1 MPMTILRSTRRTFI
15 VALGGAAAWPLVA
28 RAQQPAK
35 PTIGYLHQG
44 SARLVEYASIA
55 FQEGL
60 HEVGYVAGEN
70 TNIVDRWADGTYER
84 LPALAAE
91 LVNQQVNVI
100 MAALLPAALAVKAA
114 TATIPIVFISGS
126 DPVPRGL
133 VTSLNR
139 PGGNITGVTIFSSAL
154 IGKRVEL
161 MRQLVPSLQT
171 VALLVN
177 PNNPN
182 AEPQLGELMD
192 AVRTAGL
199 SGQPLRA
206 GTEDEFAPAF
216 AKLRDQAH
224 LALLIGGDGFLMNYA
239 DQIVAL
245 AARHQIPTMYFQ
257 RQFPVKGGLISYG
270 PNASDPYR
278 QAGVYVGRILK
289 GAKPA
294 ELPGLQPTMFE
305 LVINLKT
312 AKALNLDVPPALLAR
327 ADEVIE

>member
-1 MPMTILRSTRRTFI
+1 MRRREFI
-15 VALGGAAAWPLVA
+15 AGLGGAAAWPVVA
-28 RAQQPAK
+28 RAQQPTI
-35 PTIGYLHQG
+35 PTVGYLHQG
-44 SARLVEYASIA
+44 SPRLVEYASIA
-55 FQEGL
+55 FRDGL
-60 HEVGYVAGEN
+60 REAGYIAGEN
-70 TNIVDRWADGTYER
+70 TNIEDRWADGIYER
-84 LPALAAE
+84 LPALAAD
-91 LVNQQVNVI
+91 LVNRQVNVI

-114 TATIPIVFISGS
+114 TVTIPVVFISGS
-126 DPVPRGL
+126 DPVTRGL
-133 VTSLNR
+133 VTSLNC

-182 AEPQLGELMD
+182 AEPQLRELMD
-192 AVRTAGL
+192 ATRGAGL

-206 GTEDEFAPAF
+206 GTEDELAPAF
-216 AKLRDQAH
+216 AKLREQANA
-224 LALLIGGDGFLMNYA
+224 ALLIGGDGFLINYA

-245 AARHQIPTMYFQ
+245 AASHQIPTMYFQ
-257 RQFPVKGGLISYG
+257 RQFSVVGGLISYG

-294 ELPGLQPTMFE
+294 DLPVLQPTKFE

-312 AKALNLDVPPALLAR
+312 AKTLGIAVPPALLAL
-327 ADEVIE
+327 ADEAIE